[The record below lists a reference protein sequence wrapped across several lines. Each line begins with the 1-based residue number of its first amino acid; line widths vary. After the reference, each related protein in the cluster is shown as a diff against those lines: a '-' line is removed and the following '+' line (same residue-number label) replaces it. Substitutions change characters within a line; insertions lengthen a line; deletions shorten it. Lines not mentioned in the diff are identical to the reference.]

1 MTTDLPLFMNQSQAA
16 KALGVS
22 RTILRRHEARGHIR
36 GTMQGNEKLYSRASV
51 IDLAIRRNSR

>member
-1 MTTDLPLFMNQSQAA
+1 MTELPLYLNQSEVA

-22 RTILRRHEARGHIR
+22 RLIIQRAEKRGHIT

>member
-1 MTTDLPLFMNQSQAA
+1 MMELPMYLNQSEVA

-22 RTILRRHEARGHIR
+22 RLIIQRAEKRGYIKGIR
-36 GTMQGNEKLYSRASV
+36 EGNQKLYSRADV

>member
-1 MTTDLPLFMNQSQAA
+1 MESLPLYLNQSEVA

-22 RTILRRHEARGHIR
+22 RLIIQRAEKRGYIR
-36 GTMQGNEKLYSRASV
+36 GIREGNEKLYSRASV

>member
-1 MTTDLPLFMNQSQAA
+1 MESLPHFLNQSEAA

-22 RTILRRHEARGHIR
+22 RVIIQRAEKRGHIK
-36 GTMQGNEKLYSRASV
+36 GTMQGNEKLYSRTDV